1 MSDEVDTRVS
11 PSIHPDVIAGLED
24 YDDDT
29 RPLLGGAETLLS
41 QAHSA
46 LQSIGDAKAG
56 AAINPTLNPFEQLVA
71 VDTHAAKVVN
81 PVLARWDKVAGDLE
95 ANIAQHEKEM
105 NASIIGAATNPLASE
120 IRTYLRSM
128 KPAERHAAVTA
139 AINSGDE
146 RTIQAI
152 CSVPPYLSGI
162 DADERQRIMTD
173 WHAKADPVGAKKVR
187 AMRNAL
193 EVLNRNGGIFKRQW
207 VAAVG
212 THDEYTEDRQGR
224 RILTKR
230 WTPAMVREQVKIAQ
244 KPFAV
249 PV

>member
-11 PSIHPDVIAGLED
+11 PSIHPDVIAGIDD

-41 QAHSA
+41 QAHNA

-56 AAINPTLNPFEQLVA
+56 AAINPTFNPFEALVA
-71 VDTHAAKVVN
+71 VDTHAAQVVN
-81 PVLARWDKVAGDLE
+81 PVLARWDKVSADLE
-95 ANIAQHEKEM
+95 ANIAQHEADM
-105 NASIIGAATNPLASE
+105 NKSIVGAATNPLSSE
-120 IRTYLRSM
+120 IRSYLRSM
-128 KPAERHAAVTA
+128 KPGERFAAVTA

-162 DADERQRIMTD
+162 DAEERQRIMTD
-173 WHAKADPVGAKKVR
+173 WHDKANPVGAKKVR
-187 AMRNAL
+187 AMRKAL
-193 EVLNRNGGIFKRQW
+193 AVLNQNGGIFKRQW
-207 VAAVG
+207 VEAVG